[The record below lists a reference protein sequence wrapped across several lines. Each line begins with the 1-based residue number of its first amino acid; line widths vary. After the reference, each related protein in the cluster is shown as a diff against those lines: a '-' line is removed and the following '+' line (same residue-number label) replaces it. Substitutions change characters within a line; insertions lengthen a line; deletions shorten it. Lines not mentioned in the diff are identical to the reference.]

1 MEEHRW
7 RGAERAE
14 RQAARRLSAPAD
26 GGTIDAMASA
36 AADMTVEATRRELQV
51 RVLGFVSRRVRSRED
66 AEDITQEVMLRIHR
80 HSADLEHVERMGA
93 WVHRIAAN
101 AIADHYRRPAR
112 RELPS
117 GQAGDVPEAG
127 VDPAWEEPDSDTLRR
142 ELSAC
147 LAPLLEHLPPI
158 YREALELT
166 EFDGISQVEAAERL
180 GLSVSGMKA
189 RVQRARAQLRDL
201 LLDCCH
207 VELDR
212 RHAVTGIQ
220 PRRGPCG
227 TCGTD

>member
-1 MEEHRW
+1 M
-7 RGAERAE
+7 
-14 RQAARRLSAPAD
+14 P
-26 GGTIDAMASA
+26 A
-36 AADMTVEATRRELQV
+36 AASDMTVEATRRELHA

-66 AEDITQEVMLRIHR
+66 AEDIAQEVMLRIHR
-80 HSADLEHVERMGA
+80 HSGELEHAERMGA

-117 GQAGDVPEAG
+117 GQAGDVPE
-127 VDPAWEEPDSDTLRR
+127 VLVEPAWDEPDTDALRQ
-142 ELSAC
+142 ELSRC

-166 EFDGISQVEAAERL
+166 EFEGMSQVEAAERL
-180 GLSVSGMKA
+180 GLSISGMKA
-189 RVQRARAQLRDL
+189 RVQRARGQLRDL

-207 VELDR
+207 VELDQR
-212 RHAVTGIQ
+212 RAVTEIQ

-227 TCGTD
+227 NCGTA